1 MSQHQFTTTRNE
13 RVEAAVA
20 AVRKGR
26 GVLVVDDEDRENEG
40 DIIFSAA
47 SITHEQMALL
57 IRECSGIVCLC
68 LPEDKV
74 RQLDLPQMV
83 ANNTCKNRTAFT
95 ISIEAAEGV
104 TTGVSAADRV
114 KTIRTAIA
122 DDAVPGDLNHP
133 GHVFPLCARSGG
145 VRERAGHTEA
155 SVDLMRLAGLPPY
168 GVLCE
173 LTNPDGTMARLP
185 EIVGLAM
192 PTALCSNAAANS
204 ILVSSHADGH
214 IRTSALIAGGM
225 ANSYLAYVSHSIR
238 VMYPVLGAIGLPG
251 ALYFAAQFSG
261 GFMVILGVLLWNR
274 WYVSGHGDTPVSG
287 IPPVDEAPLGWPSA
301 VGKAAV
307 RSLTLLFRMV
317 CITVPLMLCIEW
329 LLKNGAFNFWE
340 QYVPDQVNRFFPAE
354 LVSVVAAQMGGL
366 VQSSAVAANLRAEG
380 LIDNAQILLAML
392 VGSAVGNPFRT
403 LRRNLPSALGIFPVP
418 VAFAIVIGMQL
429 SRFVVTL
436 VAIAGVIAFM
446 HYVLY

>member
-133 GHVFPLCARSGG
+133 GHVFPLCARSG
-145 VRERAGHTEA
+145 RRARARRAHRSQRG
-155 SVDLMRLAGLPPY
+155 LMRLAG
-168 GVLCE
+168 C
-173 LTNPDGTMARLP
+173 R
-185 EIVGLAM
+185 
-192 PTALCSNAAANS
+192 PTASCAN
-204 ILVSSHADGH
+204 
-214 IRTSALIAGGM
+214 
-225 ANSYLAYVSHSIR
+225 
-238 VMYPVLGAIGLPG
+238 
-251 ALYFAAQFSG
+251 
-261 GFMVILGVLLWNR
+261 
-274 WYVSGHGDTPVSG
+274 
-287 IPPVDEAPLGWPSA
+287 
-301 VGKAAV
+301 
-307 RSLTLLFRMV
+307 
-317 CITVPLMLCIEW
+317 
-329 LLKNGAFNFWE
+329 
-340 QYVPDQVNRFFPAE
+340 
-354 LVSVVAAQMGGL
+354 
-366 VQSSAVAANLRAEG
+366 
-380 LIDNAQILLAML
+380 
-392 VGSAVGNPFRT
+392 
-403 LRRNLPSALGIFPVP
+403 
-418 VAFAIVIGMQL
+418 
-429 SRFVVTL
+429 
-436 VAIAGVIAFM
+436 
-446 HYVLY
+446 